1 MSWKVVAA
9 LILIG
14 VAGYAAYRYSGERQV
29 QRDNC
34 AKMLECAG
42 ELRFGDEFGSVEDCA
57 GSEEGARL
65 VQRFLDCD
73 LGLGCDEWMECGY
86 GIGAPRFQVR
96 ESDHKTNFQ
105 QIQDQL

>member
-14 VAGYAAYRYSGERQV
+14 VAGYAVYRYLGAGQV
-29 QRDNC
+29 QQDSC

-42 ELRFGDEFGSVEDCA
+42 ELRFGDEYGSVEECA
-57 GSEEGARL
+57 GSEAGARL
-65 VQRFLDCD
+65 VQRYLDCD
-73 LGLGCDEWMECGY
+73 VGLGCDEWMECGY
-86 GIGAPRFQVR
+86 GIGDPRFEER
-96 ESDHKTNFQ
+96 ESSHKTNFQ